1 VLGLSRREGT
11 MYCSVC
17 GQQLLANQPS
27 CPKCGRAVAAPIPP
41 VFQQGAIK
49 AVPLFQSR
57 VERHAHTL
65 GILWIAYAIWQLLS
79 WTIAATILSGMFGGM
94 AAHAWGPFGRMG
106 SFGDAFPFGH
116 IPWLIPF
123 ISMMLVARSILS
135 LITGVGLMRREP
147 WGRTLAL
154 VTAFLTL
161 IKPITGTALSIYTLW
176 VLLPS
181 DSALE
186 YEELSQ

>member
-1 VLGLSRREGT
+1 

-17 GQQLLANQPS
+17 GQQLLANQQS
-27 CPKCGRAVAAPIPP
+27 CPKCGRAIAGAVPP
-41 VFQQGAIK
+41 GFQQGAMAP

-79 WTIAATILSGMFGGM
+79 WVFAATILTGMFGGM
-94 AAHAWGPFGRMG
+94 AGHPWGPFGRMG
-106 SFGDAFPFGH
+106 PFGDGFPVGH

-123 ISMMLVARSILS
+123 ISFMLAARVALS
-135 LITGVGLMRREP
+135 LITGIGLLRRET

-161 IKPITGTALSIYTLW
+161 IKPVTGTALAIYTLW

-186 YEELSQ
+186 YEQLSQ